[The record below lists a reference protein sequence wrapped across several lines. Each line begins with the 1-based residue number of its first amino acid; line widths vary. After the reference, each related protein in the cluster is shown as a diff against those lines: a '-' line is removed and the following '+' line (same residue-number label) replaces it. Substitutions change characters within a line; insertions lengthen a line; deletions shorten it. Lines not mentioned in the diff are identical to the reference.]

1 MVRRERNVGGIILSD
16 ITHEDNTQ
24 GVVVATGER
33 CVSGL
38 KRGDTVLLPEGRKF
52 KLTVGNVEYRIF
64 SEDAILG
71 IIEEDGV

>member
-1 MVRRERNVGGIILSD
+1 M
-16 ITHEDNTQ
+16 
-24 GVVVATGER
+24 VATGER

-52 KLTVGNVEYRIF
+52 KLTMGNVEYRIF